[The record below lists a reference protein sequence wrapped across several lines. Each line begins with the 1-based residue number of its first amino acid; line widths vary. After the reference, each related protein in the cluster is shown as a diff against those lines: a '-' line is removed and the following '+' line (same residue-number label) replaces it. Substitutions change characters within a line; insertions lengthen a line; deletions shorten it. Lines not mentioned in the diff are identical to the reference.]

1 MLTSTLPYIRKP
13 LNGGL
18 SLPSPPKYSALPEK
32 QEFLRTLPQKTAQ
45 EHSKIVHSQQI
56 PSVSWNVGV
65 PWNAISAI
73 CHRLDEIK

>member
-1 MLTSTLPYIRKP
+1 MV
-13 LNGGL
+13 G
-18 SLPSPPKYSALPEK
+18 LPSPPPPTPRPPTTKYSALPEK
-32 QEFLRTLPQKTAQ
+32 QEFLRTLPQEMAQ

-73 CHRLDEIK
+73 CHRLD